1 MREAEWLRVR
11 VLVFALLF
19 QASAAPA
26 IADLTPPSV
35 ALQFDGTETNYVEI
49 PTSPDF
55 SVSDAGL
62 TVAVWVRPDTFEFT
76 NTEPLGG
83 DPQCQYVHWLGKG
96 EYQDRDQE
104 WTFRMYRD
112 DATACSGSPPD
123 RSKRIS
129 FYVFAPA
136 GGRGCGSYFQDDIQ
150 PGSRVH
156 VVGVVD
162 MSTQTVA
169 IYKNGN
175 FRHRDSYASLQLMPG
190 QAPLRLA
197 TRDAVNRAGT
207 VYSFFQGGLAQVQIW
222 NVPLDEGQI
231 NALYNSGIIPDGL
244 VAQYSLDEG
253 SGSAVGDSAGGHADG
268 IVLGGLWDFNAYP
281 LDMSPIGRS
290 GGGC

>member
-1 MREAEWLRVR
+1 MTVR
-11 VLVFALLF
+11 VVVFSFLL
-19 QASAAPA
+19 QLSVSPA
-26 IADLTPPSV
+26 IADPTPPSV
-35 ALQFDGTETNYVEI
+35 ALQFDGSQTNYVEI

-76 NTEPLGG
+76 NTEPVGG

-96 EYQDRDQE
+96 EYEGRDQE
-104 WTFRMYRD
+104 WAFRMYRD
-112 DATACSGSPPD
+112 DATACSGSPSN

-150 PGSRVH
+150 PPSWVH

-162 MSTQTVA
+162 ASTQTVA
-169 IYKNGN
+169 IYKNGTL
-175 FRHRDSYASLQLMPG
+175 RHTDSYASLQLMPG
-190 QAPLRLA
+190 PAPLRLA
-197 TRDAVNRAGT
+197 TRDAVNSVGT
-207 VYSFFQGGLAQVQIW
+207 IYSFFQGGLAQVQIW
-222 NVPLDEGQI
+222 NVPLDRDQI
-231 NALYNSGIIPDGL
+231 DALYNSGTIPDGL

-253 SGSAVGDSAGGHADG
+253 SGGTISDSAGGHADG
-268 IVLGGLWDFNAYP
+268 AVFGGQWDFSAHP
-281 LDMSPIGRS
+281 IDTSPGTS